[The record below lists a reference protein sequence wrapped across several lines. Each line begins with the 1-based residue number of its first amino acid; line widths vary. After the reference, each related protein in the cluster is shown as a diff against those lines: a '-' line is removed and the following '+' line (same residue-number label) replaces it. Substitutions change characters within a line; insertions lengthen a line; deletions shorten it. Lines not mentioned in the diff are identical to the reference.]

1 MKVTF
6 VLGTTAGG
14 TGRHVQML
22 AAGCAA
28 RGLRA
33 EVFAPGETQRA
44 FPFGPGVVVRT
55 VEFTDRPRSRD
66 GWAVL
71 RLRQLITRSGADT
84 VHAHGLRAGA
94 LTAIAL
100 AFIRP
105 GQRPPLVV
113 TVHNAPPSAGLTGA
127 IYRALEQVVARGA
140 ATVLCVSADLE
151 ERMRRAGAR
160 DVGRALVPSPT
171 VGPGRVPGAGPP
183 ADDGPSAGGGP
194 SAEPGISAAVG
205 RLAGLGSSAD
215 GGLPAELG
223 SPADGGPAETGPL
236 GYAVRPGADEADAVR
251 KELTGGTGRPIVLAV
266 GRLAEQK
273 DFASLVDAARQWT
286 DLDPVPLLAIAGS
299 GPLAESLAERAAP
312 LGPEVRFLGPRPDV
326 PVLLAAAG
334 VFVLPSRWEGQP
346 LILQEALAA
355 GCPIVASRAGGIPDL
370 TGEDAALLVPPG
382 DVGALAAAIRR
393 VLTDRALAQRLAAA
407 ARERAQAL
415 PSEDAAID
423 AALATYRRLT
433 TVPGRAPDPPPDE
446 PLRRPG
452 SRGLPSLSGMLAA
465 RFPGHTCGTLLT

>member
-1 MKVTF
+1 VQRERKQDGEAGRIVAGPEGTELEHEGLEARVKVAF

-28 RGLRA
+28 RGVQA

-44 FPFGPGVVVRT
+44 FSFGPDVTVRT
-55 VEFTDRPRSRD
+55 VEFADRPRSRD

-100 AFIRP
+100 AFIPP
-105 GQRPPLVV
+105 GRRPPLVV
-113 TVHNAPPSAGLTGA
+113 TVHNAPPAAGISGA
-127 IYRALEQVVARGA
+127 IYRVLERVVARGA

-160 DVGRALVPSPT
+160 DIGRALVPSP
-171 VGPGRVPGAGPP
+171 PESPGAGLSVSP
-183 ADDGPSAGGGP
+183 AAGPSPA
-194 SAEPGISAAVG
+194 
-205 RLAGLGSSAD
+205 AGLGASSSSASLD
-215 GGLPAELG
+215 A
-223 SPADGGPAETGPL
+223 SPAGDGASDLAAAEI
-236 GYAVRPGADEADAVR
+236 VR

-273 DFASLVDAARQWT
+273 NFATLIDAARQWP
-286 DLDPVPLLAIAGS
+286 DLAPAPLVAIAGA
-299 GPLAESLAERAAP
+299 GPLAESLAARAQP
-312 LGPEVRFLGPRPDV
+312 LGGAVRLLGPRPDV
-326 PVLLAAAG
+326 PALLAAAS

-355 GCPIVASRAGGIPDL
+355 GCAIVASRTGGIPDL

-382 DVGALAAAIRR
+382 DVDALAAAIRR
-393 VLTDRALAQRLAAA
+393 VLTDRALAERLAAA
-407 ARERAQAL
+407 ARERARAL
-415 PSEDAAID
+415 PSEDDAIG

-433 TVPGRAPDPPPDE
+433 PAAGT
-446 PLRRPG
+446 
-452 SRGLPSLSGMLAA
+452 RGA
-465 RFPGHTCGTLLT
+465 

>member
-1 MKVTF
+1 MKVAF

-28 RGLRA
+28 RGLQA
-33 EVFAPGETQRA
+33 EVFAPGKTQRA

-55 VEFTDRPRSRD
+55 AEFTDRPRWRD

-71 RLRQLITRSGADT
+71 RLRQLIARSGADT
-84 VHAHGLRAGA
+84 LHAHGLRAGA
-94 LTAIAL
+94 LTALAL

-105 GQRPPLVV
+105 GRRPPLVV
-113 TVHNAPPSAGLTGA
+113 TVHNAPPSAGITGA
-127 IYRALEQVVARGA
+127 IYRALEHVVARGA

-160 DVGRALVPSPT
+160 DVGRALVPSPA
-171 VGPGRVPGAGPP
+171 VGPGGAPGT
-183 ADDGPSAGGGP
+183 
-194 SAEPGISAAVG
+194 E
-205 RLAGLGSSAD
+205 
-215 GGLPAELG
+215 PAE
-223 SPADGGPAETGPL
+223 S
-236 GYAVRPGADEADAVR
+236 ADAVR

-273 DFASLVDAARQWT
+273 NFASLIDAARRWT
-286 DLDPVPLLAIAGS
+286 DLDPVPLLAIAGT

-326 PVLLAAAG
+326 PVLLAAAD

-355 GCPIVASRAGGIPDL
+355 GRPIVASRAGGIPDL

-382 DVGALAAAIRR
+382 GVDALATAIRR
-393 VLTDRALAQRLAAA
+393 VLTDPAIAQRLAAA

-415 PSEDAAID
+415 PSQDAAID
-423 AALATYRRLT
+423 AALSTYRRLAA
-433 TVPGRAPDPPPDE
+433 APQAPPPE
-446 PLRRPG
+446 
-452 SRGLPSLSGMLAA
+452 
-465 RFPGHTCGTLLT
+465 

>member
-1 MKVTF
+1 MRGPGHAGPGHAGPGHAGPGAGEKVARVKVAF

-22 AAGCAA
+22 AAGCAV
-28 RGLRA
+28 RGLQA

-66 GWAVL
+66 GWAAL
-71 RLRQLITRSGADT
+71 RLRQLITRSGADA

-100 AFIRP
+100 AFIPP
-105 GQRPPLVV
+105 GRRPPLVV
-113 TVHNAPPSAGLTGA
+113 TVHNAPPPAGVSGA
-127 IYRALEQVVARGA
+127 IYRALERLVARGA

-171 VGPGRVPGAGPP
+171 VAPGRVPGAGPP
-183 ADDGPSAGGGP
+183 AGGGP
-194 SAEPGISAAVG
+194 SADVG
-205 RLAGLGSSAD
+205 LPAGSGSSTD
-215 GGLPAELG
+215 GGPAELG
-223 SPADGGPAETGPL
+223 SSTDGGPAELGSSTDGGPAGPGPL
-236 GYAVRPGADEADAVR
+236 GDAGGPGADEADAVR

-273 DFASLVDAARQWT
+273 DFAGLIDAARQWT
-286 DLDPVPLLAIAGS
+286 DLDPVPLLAIAGR

-312 LGPEVRFLGPRPDV
+312 LGPDVRFLGPRPDV

-382 DVGALAAAIRR
+382 DVDALAAAIRR
-393 VLTDRALAQRLAAA
+393 VLTDPALAQRLAAA
-407 ARERAQAL
+407 ARDRAQAL
-415 PSEDAAID
+415 PSQHAAID

-433 TVPGRAPDPPPDE
+433 TAAPGCAPGP
-446 PLRRPG
+446 
-452 SRGLPSLSGMLAA
+452 AA
-465 RFPGHTCGTLLT
+465 

>member
-1 MKVTF
+1 MKVAF

-28 RGLRA
+28 RGVQA

-44 FPFGPGVVVRT
+44 FPFGPGVTVRT
-55 VEFTDRPRSRD
+55 VEFADRPRARD
-66 GWAVL
+66 GRAVL
-71 RLRQLITRSGADT
+71 RLRRLITRSGADT

-100 AFIRP
+100 AFIPP
-105 GQRPPLVV
+105 GRRPPLVV
-113 TVHNAPPSAGLTGA
+113 TVHNAPPAADATGA
-127 IYRALEQVVARGA
+127 IYRVLERVVARGA

-160 DVGRALVPSPT
+160 DVGRALVPSP
-171 VGPGRVPGAGPP
+171 GAGLGAGPSV
-183 ADDGPSAGGGP
+183 ASSPSAG
-194 SAEPGISAAVG
+194 
-205 RLAGLGSSAD
+205 AGLGAGPSVASSPSASLNAGPVGD
-215 GGLPAELG
+215 GTPDHAAAE
-223 SPADGGPAETGPL
+223 
-236 GYAVRPGADEADAVR
+236 VVR

-273 DFASLVDAARQWT
+273 DFGTLIDAARQWP
-286 DLDPVPLLAIAGS
+286 DLDPAPLVTIAGA
-299 GPLAESLAERAAP
+299 GPLAETLAARAQPPGGA
-312 LGPEVRFLGPRPDV
+312 VRLLGPRPDV
-326 PVLLAAAG
+326 PALLAAAS

-355 GCPIVASRAGGIPDL
+355 GCAIVASRTGGIPDL

-382 DVGALAAAIRR
+382 DVDALAAAIRR
-393 VLTDRALAQRLAAA
+393 VLTDGALAQRLAAA
-407 ARERAQAL
+407 ARERARAL
-415 PSEDAAID
+415 PSEDDAIG

-433 TVPGRAPDPPPDE
+433 PVG
-446 PLRRPG
+446 
-452 SRGLPSLSGMLAA
+452 
-465 RFPGHTCGTLLT
+465 GTDDA

>member
-1 MKVTF
+1 MKVAF

-28 RGLRA
+28 RGLQA
-33 EVFAPGETQRA
+33 EVFAPGETRRA

-71 RLRQLITRSGADT
+71 RLRQLIARSSADT

-94 LTAIAL
+94 LTALAL

-113 TVHNAPPSAGLTGA
+113 TVHNAPPSAGVTGA

-151 ERMRRAGAR
+151 KRMRRAGAR
-160 DVGRALVPSPT
+160 DVGRALVPSPAG
-171 VGPGRVPGAGPP
+171 GPGRAPGTEA
-183 ADDGPSAGGGP
+183 
-194 SAEPGISAAVG
+194 AEA
-205 RLAGLGSSAD
+205 
-215 GGLPAELG
+215 
-223 SPADGGPAETGPL
+223 
-236 GYAVRPGADEADAVR
+236 ADAVR
-251 KELTGGTGRPIVLAV
+251 KELTGGTGRSIVLAV

-273 DFASLVDAARQWT
+273 DFGSLIDAARQWT
-286 DLDPVPLLAIAGS
+286 DLDPVPLLTIAGS
-299 GPLAESLAERAAP
+299 GPLAESLAGRAAP
-312 LGPEVRFLGPRPDV
+312 LGPEVRFLGPRLDV
-326 PVLLAAAG
+326 PVLLAAAD

-355 GCPIVASRAGGIPDL
+355 GCAIVASRAGGIPDL

-382 DVGALAAAIRR
+382 DVDALAAAIRR
-393 VLTDRALAQRLAAA
+393 VLTGRGLAQRLAAA

-423 AALATYRRLT
+423 AALAAYRRVT
-433 TVPGRAPDPPPDE
+433 TAAPGRAPGPAAAPH
-446 PLRRPG
+446 RRF
-452 SRGLPSLSGMLAA
+452 R
-465 RFPGHTCGTLLT
+465 

>member
-1 MKVTF
+1 VVRVKVTF

-14 TGRHVQML
+14 TGRHVQLL

-28 RGLRA
+28 RGLQA
-33 EVFAPGETQRA
+33 EVFAPGEAQRA

-66 GWAVL
+66 GWAML
-71 RLRQLITRSGADT
+71 RLRQLLARSGADT

-100 AFIRP
+100 AFIPP
-105 GQRPPLVV
+105 GRRPPLVV
-113 TVHNAPPSAGLTGA
+113 TVHNAPPSAGVTGA
-127 IYRALEQVVARGA
+127 IYRALERVVARGA

-171 VGPGRVPGAGPP
+171 VGPGGLP
-183 ADDGPSAGGGP
+183 GGGP
-194 SAEPGISAAVG
+194 
-205 RLAGLGSSAD
+205 AG
-215 GGLPAELG
+215 
-223 SPADGGPAETGPL
+223 TGPL
-236 GYAVRPGADEADAVR
+236 GDAGGRGPGADEADAVR

-273 DFASLVDAARQWT
+273 DFASLIDAAREWT
-286 DLDPVPLLAIAGS
+286 ALDPVPLLAIAGS
-299 GPLAESLAERAAP
+299 GPLAESLAKRAAP

-382 DVGALAAAIRR
+382 DVDALAAAIRR
-393 VLTDRALAQRLAAA
+393 VLTDPALAQRLAAA
-407 ARERAQAL
+407 ARDRAQAL
-415 PSEDAAID
+415 PSQHAAID

-433 TVPGRAPDPPPDE
+433 TAAPGRAPDP
-446 PLRRPG
+446 
-452 SRGLPSLSGMLAA
+452 AA
-465 RFPGHTCGTLLT
+465 